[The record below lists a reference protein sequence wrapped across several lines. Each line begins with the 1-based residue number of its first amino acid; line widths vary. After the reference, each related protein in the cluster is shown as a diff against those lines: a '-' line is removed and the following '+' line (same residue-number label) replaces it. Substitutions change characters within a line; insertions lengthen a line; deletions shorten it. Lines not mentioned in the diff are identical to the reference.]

1 MPAFAAAST
10 GSDPFQSVSNFFN
23 SGLWSVI
30 AFALQAFVVV
40 MWLALVWWTYQD
52 VRRRTDNPMY
62 HAGAVAL
69 AFFIPFFGPL
79 VYLVLRPAESMLE
92 ARERELELIA
102 LERRLGEVGDHEG
115 QRIVGRILGRDASGG
130 ADQATLG
137 ALRQA
142 GVATRDELRDLD
154 IRLTELEFRLRNVG
168 RAQGAEGAQAE
179 RPQGSDTGR
188 TMIRR
193 IRRGVS
199 DPEAS
204 IE

>member
-130 ADQATLG
+130 ADQATLA